1 MKFLLL
7 ISLRNLLRQRRRN
20 LLLGAAIAIGMAVLV
35 IANAFSHGISDVMF
49 NRILTYVT
57 GHVSVGFS
65 VKGNLSSPVFRDGG
79 RMLDV
84 ARRALPDAKRV
95 VEALGIFS
103 RAVGNGVSDNIVLVG
118 MDVRAA
124 ASERER
130 AELRDN
136 FRMEV
141 GAFED
146 VIREDLE
153 NPVLLASEKAAYLKV
168 KRGDVLRARFQDVF
182 GRNQAVRLTVAGIF
196 KPANI
201 FMTAPV
207 FMDQR
212 RLKVLAGYGPQDISG
227 FQVTL
232 ADPKR
237 GAVPSGDSLH
247 AALEP
252 PLAAAAGRLAY
263 GARSAPATVL
273 GFQVDTAS
281 LRALS
286 AVLGLPAPPRAR
298 AGLRGAGA
306 DAGAPIPPAAA
317 PVPGSGFEPRPPGP
331 KEVFAGK
338 ALAESLG
345 LGPGAACTL
354 TYRAKH
360 ATDSVR
366 AVFEVT
372 GLIPESAGLPGN
384 LLLVDDRDFYAFY
397 YEAWPAPA
405 PEAYLPDSGHP
416 LFPLVNREWV
426 LMERTRTTEGM
437 QRKYR
442 EATRLKTR
450 ATLVDV
456 QTMYESASMIVK
468 LEYALNLITLVAVL
482 ILFFIIQVG
491 VVNTLRMTIKER
503 TREIG
508 TMRAIGMPRRDV
520 HTLFMLETLF
530 LSLAACAVG
539 VALAFAGMAMLGRL
553 AFDLEDNPLGMLL
566 VNGHPHF
573 LPSLGGTALYVALIL
588 AIAAVTAWFPAR
600 RAAKLSPSEALRHFG

>member
-7 ISLRNLLRQRRRN
+7 ISLRNLLRQKRRN

-57 GHVSVGFS
+57 GHVSVTFS
-65 VKGNLSSPVFRDGG
+65 VKGNLSSPVFRDGE
-79 RMLDV
+79 RMLDM

-118 MDVRAA
+118 MDLRAE

-146 VIREDLE
+146 IVREDLE

-168 KRGDVLRARFQDVF
+168 KRGDVLRARFLDVF

-212 RLKVLAGYGPQDISG
+212 RLKALAGYGPGDISS

-232 ADPKR
+232 SDPKR

-247 AALEP
+247 AALAP
-252 PLAAAAGRLAY
+252 PLAAAAGRLTY
-263 GARSAPATVL
+263 GTRSAQATVL

-281 LRALS
+281 LRALA
-286 AVLGLPAPPRAR
+286 AVLSLPAPRAVTGR
-298 AGLRGAGA
+298 QGAEA
-306 DAGAPIPPAAA
+306 DPGGSVPA
-317 PVPGSGFEPRPPGP
+317 PVPGSRFEPRAPGP
-331 KEVFAGK
+331 KEIFAGG
-338 ALAESLG
+338 ALADSLG
-345 LGPGAACTL
+345 LVPGAACTL
-354 TYRAKH
+354 AYRAKH
-360 ATDSVR
+360 ASVPAR
-366 AVFEVT
+366 AVFKVT

-397 YEAWPAPA
+397 YGAWPAPA
-405 PEAYLPDSGHP
+405 PEAFRPDSGHA

-530 LSLAACAVG
+530 LSVAACAVG
-539 VALAFAGMAMLGRL
+539 VALAFAGMAVLGRL
-553 AFDLEDNPLGMLL
+553 TFDLEDNPMGMLL

-573 LPSLGGTALYVALIL
+573 LPTLGGTALYVALIL

-600 RAAKLSPSEALRHFG
+600 RAARLSPSDALRHFG